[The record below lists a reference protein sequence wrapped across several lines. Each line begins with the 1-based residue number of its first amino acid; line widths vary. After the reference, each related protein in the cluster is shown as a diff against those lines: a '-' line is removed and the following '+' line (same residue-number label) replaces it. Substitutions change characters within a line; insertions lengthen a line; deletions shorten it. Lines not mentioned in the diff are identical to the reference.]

1 MQMNTTGHL
10 RTPAARRGFTLVETA
25 LATIIVGVG
34 VAATMQLFATCTREN
49 RAAGQMSVAMLLAS
63 NVQEAMGGLSFADP
77 GTQHLVFGPET
88 GEALSSYDD
97 IDDFDGATFNPPI
110 DSLRVAQSDLDQ
122 YSQVVSVWPVYA
134 NKLNVN
140 NDEASPDIPKS
151 TYTGA
156 VRVRV
161 RILYRVTPSAVPSEV
176 YRASWIRMDM

>member
-1 MQMNTTGHL
+1 MDTTGYS
-10 RTPAARRGFTLVETA
+10 PARGFRRGFTLIETA

-49 RAAGQMSVAMLLAS
+49 RAASQMSVAMLLAG
-63 NVQEAMGGLSFADP
+63 NVQEAMGELSFADP
-77 GTQHLVFGPET
+77 GTQHLIFGAET
-88 GEALSSYDD
+88 GESLSTYDD
-97 IDDFDGATFNPPI
+97 VDDFDGATFSPPI
-110 DSLRVAQSDLDQ
+110 DSLRDPISDMSQ

-140 NDEASPDIPKS
+140 NNESSPDIPKS

-161 RILYRVTPSAVPSEV
+161 RILYRATPTAVPAEV
-176 YRASWIRMDM
+176 YRASWIRVDL